1 MNHAAEV
8 ALTRD
13 GILAGQL
20 SELIRVADP
29 SIHILTDSELER
41 SRDDALAEHEGGDV
55 WVFAY
60 GSLIWN
66 PTFHFVDRRPSRLF
80 GYHRSFCL
88 RTRAGRGTLEQPG
101 LMLGLEAGG
110 SCNGVTYCIAESAVK
125 QETWVLWKREMVVGS
140 YLPRWLTVWE
150 GAVRRRALA
159 FVINRRHPMY
169 AGRLPRSEVVRTL
182 ATAAGRMG
190 TASDYLFN
198 IVAGLGAFG
207 IRDSHLTSIAREVQA
222 FREDGDEDR

>member
-1 MNHAAEV
+1 MNHTAEV

-41 SRDDALAEHEGGDV
+41 SRDDALAEYEGGDL

-110 SCNGVTYCIAESAVK
+110 SCNGVTYCIAERSVK
-125 QETWVLWKREMVVGS
+125 LETWVLWKREMVVGS
-140 YLPRWLTVWE
+140 YIPRWVTVWE
-150 GAVRRRALA
+150 GGVGRRTLA
-159 FVINRRHPMY
+159 FVINQRHPMY
-169 AGRLPRSEVVRTL
+169 AGRLPRSEVVHTL
-182 ATAAGRMG
+182 ATAEGSIGKAC
-190 TASDYLFN
+190 DYLFQ
-198 IVAGLGAFG
+198 IVAELEAVG
-207 IRDSHLTSIAREVQA
+207 IRDPQLKSIARDVEVQPQ
-222 FREDGDEDR
+222 DECGTR